1 MTTSER
7 TPDEPEPG
15 ADHDEDVE
23 QNDEAEDVSTAE
35 EAAENAEGHSWRAAE
50 RRRGGAPWRP
60 APRGTTRSP
69 SGSG

>member
-35 EAAENAEGHSWRAAE
+35 EAAENAEGHS
-50 RRRGGAPWRP
+50 
-60 APRGTTRSP
+60 
-69 SGSG
+69 